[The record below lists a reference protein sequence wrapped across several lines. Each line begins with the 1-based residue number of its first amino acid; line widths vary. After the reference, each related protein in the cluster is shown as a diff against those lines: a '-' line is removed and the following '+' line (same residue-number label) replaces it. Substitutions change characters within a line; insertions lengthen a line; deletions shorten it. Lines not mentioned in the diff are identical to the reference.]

1 MQPLDVLGIVLAPI
15 QIILGQIEQKLSK
28 KAKNTKLAITLNC
41 TSGMNSFLETN
52 DNFCM
57 QKQWQV
63 QKKKKNYLI
72 YRKLKYLILQ
82 LLIFIKWPISCIC
95 WPFLSRMALLFVFK
109 NSSCFQNN
117 VAIFFL
123 CICPQNMVIQRFL
136 KTFFLSKIYVLCRY
150 LGGMSISWTISV
162 LI

>member
-1 MQPLDVLGIVLAPI
+1 MTQMQPLDVLGIVLEPI

-63 QKKKKNYLI
+63 QKNKQNFLREKKLNFLIHVLLI
-72 YRKLKYLILQ
+72 YSMIKSIHLQ
-82 LLIFIKWPISCIC
+82 LSIHRVNFTDFTIAADYTLVLRLVLLLRSWYLLWFFFASRFPERQW
-95 WPFLSRMALLFVFK
+95 LSPTKELPSFK
-109 NSSCFQNN
+109 
-117 VAIFFL
+117 L
-123 CICPQNMVIQRFL
+123 
-136 KTFFLSKIYVLCRY
+136 
-150 LGGMSISWTISV
+150 
-162 LI
+162 

>member
-63 QKKKKNYLI
+63 QKKKVNFLV
-72 YRKLKYLILQ
+72 YRKLNFLIHVLLKNIYMRNNLKY
-82 LLIFIKWPISCIC
+82 
-95 WPFLSRMALLFVFK
+95 V
-109 NSSCFQNN
+109 
-117 VAIFFL
+117 
-123 CICPQNMVIQRFL
+123 
-136 KTFFLSKIYVLCRY
+136 LSKY
-150 LGGMSISWTISV
+150 T
-162 LI
+162 

>member
-63 QKKKKNYLI
+63 QKKKQKFLREKKLNFLI
-72 YRKLKYLILQ
+72 HV
-82 LLIFIKWPISCIC
+82 LL
-95 WPFLSRMALLFVFK
+95 
-109 NSSCFQNN
+109 ND
-117 VAIFFL
+117 
-123 CICPQNMVIQRFL
+123 
-136 KTFFLSKIYVLCRY
+136 
-150 LGGMSISWTISV
+150 
-162 LI
+162 

>member
-1 MQPLDVLGIVLAPI
+1 MTQMQPLDVLGIVLEPI

-63 QKKKKNYLI
+63 QKKKKIFLI

-82 LLIFIKWPISCIC
+82 LLTRLP
-95 WPFLSRMALLFVFK
+95 LNGL
-109 NSSCFQNN
+109 
-117 VAIFFL
+117 
-123 CICPQNMVIQRFL
+123 
-136 KTFFLSKIYVLCRY
+136 
-150 LGGMSISWTISV
+150 
-162 LI
+162 

>member
-1 MQPLDVLGIVLAPI
+1 MQPLDVVGIVLAPI

-41 TSGMNSFLETN
+41 TCGMNSFLETN

-63 QKKKKNYLI
+63 QKKKKKILI

-82 LLIFIKWPISCIC
+82 LLKVRIAVI
-95 WPFLSRMALLFVFK
+95 LMVF
-109 NSSCFQNN
+109 
-117 VAIFFL
+117 
-123 CICPQNMVIQRFL
+123 
-136 KTFFLSKIYVLCRY
+136 
-150 LGGMSISWTISV
+150 
-162 LI
+162 

>member
-63 QKKKKNYLI
+63 QKKKVN
-72 YRKLKYLILQ
+72 
-82 LLIFIKWPISCIC
+82 
-95 WPFLSRMALLFVFK
+95 
-109 NSSCFQNN
+109 
-117 VAIFFL
+117 FFG
-123 CICPQNMVIQRFL
+123 IL
-136 KTFFLSKIYVLCRY
+136 KTQLSHTCPLNKR
-150 LGGMSISWTISV
+150 
-162 LI
+162 